1 MKLSLRKVTYSLAFL
16 LLSSLS
22 VMYCHA
28 LTITIRADQEKKLVS
43 DWHYYPIE
51 VSEQSYDSMSM
62 LAPAVFNTQDSIV
75 FHIHTAEDTIEQI
88 SGIPDEVMDRLKTLL
103 NQGYINTIS
112 FLPLGL
118 FNRGGASLGPACSCI
133 MAYLLFGKTDFQ
145 IPSDPESIT
154 LDAEGIY
161 GVQALTA
168 IIQPG
173 NMIQIINYDY
183 QPEPRDSYLYLGG
196 NLFLAWEIR
205 RSKIYIRSAA
215 QIDER
220 LPSKYSISKVTGAKE
235 STQQQIQTG
244 EIMKASLVKL
254 FSMMLMMLKKEE
266 AAEGES
272 SDITTEIKADATE
285 RKENMTK
292 IQAGSPHRTSVSAKE
307 GPLFMTGHPY
317 IK

>member
-1 MKLSLRKVTYSLAFL
+1 MKLSLRKVTYSLACL
-16 LLSSLS
+16 LMSSLS

-28 LTITIRADQEKKLVS
+28 LTITVRADQENKLVK
-43 DWHYYPIE
+43 DWHYHPIE
-51 VSEQSYDSMSM
+51 VSGQSYGSMSM

-75 FHIHTAEDTIEQI
+75 FHIHTAEDTIEEI

-118 FNRGGASLGPACSCI
+118 FNPRGASLGPACGCI

-145 IPSDPESIT
+145 TPCDTEELT

-173 NMIQIINYDY
+173 SMIQVINYDY
-183 QPEPRDSYLYLGG
+183 QSEPRDSYLYLGG

-205 RSKIYIRSAA
+205 RSRIYIRSAA

-220 LPSKYSISKVTGAKE
+220 LPNKYSIRKVTGTKE
-235 STQQQIQTG
+235 PTQQQVQTG
-244 EIMKASLVKL
+244 NTMKAKLVQFLSL
-254 FSMMLMMLKKEE
+254 MLKGEEE
-266 AAEGES
+266 AEGKRNGT
-272 SDITTEIKADATE
+272 TTEIKVDATE
-285 RKENMTK
+285 WKENMTEV
-292 IQAGSPHRTSVSAKE
+292 QAGSPHKTSVSTKE
-307 GPLFMTGHPY
+307 GPLFMTGHSL
-317 IK
+317 